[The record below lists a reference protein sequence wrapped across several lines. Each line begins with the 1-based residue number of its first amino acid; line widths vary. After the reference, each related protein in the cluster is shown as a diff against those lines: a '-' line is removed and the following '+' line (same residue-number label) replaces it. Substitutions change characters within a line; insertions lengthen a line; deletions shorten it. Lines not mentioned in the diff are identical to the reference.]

1 MADTILQA
9 LDADRAVNQV
19 DLAYERIE
27 DMIVMMEMQP
37 GARVVESALV
47 KQLDIGRTPIREAL
61 LRLAA
66 DGLLVAT
73 PRKGMTVR
81 GISFSLQMKV
91 FETRRALEM
100 VLVPAAARR
109 RTRDDAEILAR
120 VVQSFRELSGGDD
133 NRELL
138 RLDRHFIRLLIAYS
152 GNPFLGQILPLYSL
166 SRRFWWAHHELYQTQ
181 YRDQTL
187 TDFHIEIG
195 DAVVAGDETLARD
208 RAEAF
213 LAYVE
218 DYTVYLGRELA
229 GRERT

>member
-1 MADTILQA
+1 MSDLLLPE
-9 LDADRAVNQV
+9 LDAKHIGNQV
-19 DLAYERIE
+19 DMAYERIE
-27 DMIVMMEMQP
+27 DMIVMLEMAP

-47 KQLDIGRTPIREAL
+47 KTLDIGRTPIREAL

-81 GISFSLQMKV
+81 GLSFSLQMKV

-100 VLVPAAARR
+100 VLIPAATRR
-109 RTRDDAEILAR
+109 RTRDEAEVLAR
-120 VVQSFRELSGGDD
+120 VVQRFRDLSGGDD

-138 RLDRHFIRLLIAYS
+138 RLDRHFIRLLIAFS

-166 SRRFWWAHHELYQTQ
+166 SRRFWWAHHELYLTQ
-181 YRDQTL
+181 YRDETL

-195 DAVVAGDETLARD
+195 DAVVAGDEAAALA

>member
-1 MADTILQA
+1 MSELILPD
-9 LDADRAVNQV
+9 LDDDRVGNQV

-27 DMIVMMEMQP
+27 DMIVMLEMAP
-37 GARVVESALV
+37 EARVIESALV

-66 DGLLVAT
+66 DGLLIAT

-100 VLVPAAARR
+100 VLIPAAARR
-109 RTRDDAEILAR
+109 RTRDQGETLR
-120 VVQSFRELSGGDD
+120 QVVQQFRDLSGRDD

-138 RLDRHFIRLLIAYS
+138 RLDRHFIRLLIAFS

-166 SRRFWWAHHELYQTQ
+166 SRRFWWAHHELYLTQ
-181 YRDQTL
+181 YRDETL

-195 DAVVAGDETLARD
+195 DAVASGDETLAREK
-208 RAEAF
+208 AEAF

>member
-195 DAVVAGDETLARD
+195 DAVVAGDETLAHD